1 MNDFLDKVSTYI
13 EKYHM
18 LSAGDTVA
26 AGVSGGVV
34 SVFFLFVLSALQ
46 KKIPFRLMVVHV
58 NHKIRNEAGEDAA
71 YVQKLYESL

>member
-26 AGVSGGVV
+26 AGVSGGAD
-34 SVFFLFVLSALQ
+34 SVCLLFTEKNPL
-46 KKIPFRLMVVHV
+46 P
-58 NHKIRNEAGEDAA
+58 A
-71 YVQKLYESL
+71 YGCPRKS